1 MQAIVT
7 LTFNPALDKSTVVQA
22 LIPDRK
28 LKCSEPVCLPGGGGI
43 NVARAITIL
52 GENPTAVFFA
62 GGFAGAEIENLLT
75 QEGVKT
81 LPVPIGGAT
90 RENLVIF
97 DQSKQQQYLLDM
109 PGPNITKAEW
119 EMCLNQIE
127 SFSHLTYLVVSGSTP
142 AGIPETAF
150 TQLAHIANKKNARLI
165 VDTSGAALLQAV
177 NAGVYM
183 IKPNLREL
191 GFLAGIENITI
202 QNAGDAAREIIKKG
216 HCEVIIVSAGAG
228 GVILVTQTQTIPI
241 TPPPVTVKSTV
252 GAGDSL
258 VAGIIIAL
266 SQNKDLL
273 NAVQYGVA
281 CGTAA
286 TLNAGTELCRKADA
300 EDLFKKIQNKNNRN
314 NSNASRSAPLPAG
327 N

>member
-7 LTFNPALDKSTVVQA
+7 LTFNPALDKSTVIQE
-22 LIPDRK
+22 LIPDKK
-28 LKCSEPVCLPGGGGI
+28 LKCSEPVYRPGGGGI
-43 NVARAITIL
+43 NVARAITVL
-52 GENPTAVFFA
+52 GGNSIAVFFSGGSA
-62 GGFAGAEIENLLT
+62 GNKIKYLLA
-75 QEGVKT
+75 QEGVDAIPI
-81 LPVPIGGAT
+81 PVVGTT

-109 PGPNITKAEW
+109 PGPSITEFEW
-119 EMCLNQIE
+119 QMCLNQIE
-127 SFSHLTYLVVSGSTP
+127 SFSHLTYLVISGSTP
-142 AGIPETAF
+142 ASIPASVF

-165 VDTSGAALLQAV
+165 VDTSGAALLEAIK
-177 NAGVYM
+177 AGVYL

-191 GFLAGIENITI
+191 GLLAGIENINI
-202 QNAGDAAREIIKKG
+202 QNAAEAAREIIKKEN
-216 HCEVIIVSAGAG
+216 CEVIIVSTGAG
-228 GVILVTQTQTIPI
+228 GAILITQTQTIPI

-258 VAGIIIAL
+258 VAGIIMAL
-266 SQNKDLL
+266 TQNKDLL
-273 NAVQYGVA
+273 SAVHYGVA

-300 EDLFKKIQNKNNRN
+300 EQLFKKIQNQSKGNNLIAN
-314 NSNASRSAPLPAG
+314 RSSPVPAG